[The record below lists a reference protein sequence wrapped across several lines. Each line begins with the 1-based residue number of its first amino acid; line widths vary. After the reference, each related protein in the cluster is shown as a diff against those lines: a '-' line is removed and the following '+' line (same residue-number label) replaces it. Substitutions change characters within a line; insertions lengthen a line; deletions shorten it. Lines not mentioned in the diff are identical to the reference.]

1 MRDMTRPRMTRPL
14 SELRGP
20 VRALFTDVDGTM
32 TSGDRIEASTYEA
45 LDRLGAAGIP
55 VIMVTGRPAG
65 FGFAFMKMTPVLAC
79 VTENGGVTFVR
90 EGKKISRIYGVPASS
105 LPEWRRRMNDGLV
118 EVLSKVPGARLSSD
132 SKYREVDLAID
143 WNEENALSRDEAEH
157 CVRILSKA
165 GFLAVRSSV
174 HVNFG
179 PPHFDKLSA
188 CMTVVR
194 QVLGGDANDLS
205 PYVFVGDALNDAS
218 LFGGFPTSVG
228 VANIKAWWDEL
239 TFKPAYLTELPEGAG
254 LREVITHIMKQP
266 RARS

>member
-1 MRDMTRPRMTRPL
+1 MTRPL
-14 SELRGP
+14 SDLRGP
-20 VRALFTDVDGTM
+20 VRALFSDVDGTM
-32 TSGDRIEASTYEA
+32 TTGERIEASTYEA
-45 LDRLGAAGIP
+45 LERLNESGTP

-65 FGFAFMKMTPVLAC
+65 WGQAFMKMLPVLAV

-90 EGKKISRIYGVPASS
+90 EGRRQHKLYGVPQAS
-105 LPEWRRRMNDGLV
+105 LPEWRRRMNDAAV
-118 EVLSKVPGARLSSD
+118 EAMSKVSGARLSSD

-143 WNEENALSRDEAEH
+143 WNEEVSLTRDDAELVVH
-157 CVRILSKA
+157 MLRKA
-165 GFLAVRSSV
+165 GFTAVRSSV

-205 PYVFVGDALNDAS
+205 PYVFVGDALNDAPM
-218 LFGGFPTSVG
+218 FGGFPTSVG

-239 TFKPAYLTELPEGAG
+239 TFKPAFLTELPEGAG
-254 LREVITHIMKQP
+254 LRELIAHLMNQP
-266 RARS
+266 KA

>member
-1 MRDMTRPRMTRPL
+1 MTRPL

-20 VRALFTDVDGTM
+20 VRALFSDVDGTM

-45 LDRLGAAGIP
+45 LERLGDAGVP

-65 FGFAFMKMTPVLAC
+65 FAHAFMKMTPVLAM
-79 VTENGGVTFVR
+79 VSENGGVTFVR
-90 EGKKISRIYGVPASS
+90 EGRKLNKIYGVPQAS
-105 LPEWRRRMNDGLV
+105 LPEWRRRMNDAAV
-118 EVLSKVPGARLSSD
+118 EVMTAVPGARLSTD

-143 WNEENALSRDEAEH
+143 WNEEAKLSKDDAEVA
-157 CVRILSKA
+157 VRMLTKA

-194 QVLGGDANDLS
+194 QVLGGDGNDLS
-205 PYVFVGDALNDAS
+205 PYVFVGDALNDAPM
-218 LFGGFPTSVG
+218 FGGFPTSVG
-228 VANIKAWWDEL
+228 VSNIKHWWDEL
-239 TFKPAYLTELPEGAG
+239 KFKPAYLTELPEGAG
-254 LREVITHIMKQP
+254 LRELIAHIMTQLP
-266 RARS
+266 R

>member
-1 MRDMTRPRMTRPL
+1 MTRPL
-14 SELRGP
+14 SDLRGP
-20 VRALFTDVDGTM
+20 VRALFSDVDGTM
-32 TSGDRIEASTYEA
+32 TTGERIEASTYEA
-45 LDRLGAAGIP
+45 LEQLSESGTP

-65 FGFAFMKMTPVLAC
+65 WGQAFMKMLPVLAV

-90 EGKKISRIYGVPASS
+90 EGRRQHKLYGVPQAS
-105 LPEWRRRMNDGLV
+105 LPEWRRRMNDAAV
-118 EVLSKVPGARLSSD
+118 EAMSKVPGARLSSD

-143 WNEENALSRDEAEH
+143 WNEEVSLSRDDAEVVVH
-157 CVRILSKA
+157 MLRKA
-165 GFLAVRSSV
+165 GFTAVRSSV

-205 PYVFVGDALNDAS
+205 PYVFVGDALNDAPM
-218 LFGGFPTSVG
+218 FGGFPTSVG

-239 TFKPAYLTELPEGAG
+239 TFKPAFLTELPEGAG
-254 LREVITHIMKQP
+254 LRELIAHL
-266 RARS
+266 RDL

>member
-1 MRDMTRPRMTRPL
+1 MSRPL
-14 SELRGP
+14 SDLLGP
-20 VRALFTDVDGTM
+20 VRALFSDVDGTM
-32 TSGDRIEASTYEA
+32 TTGERIEASTYEA
-45 LDRLGAAGIP
+45 LERLSASGTP

-65 FGFAFMKMTPVLAC
+65 WGQAFMKMLPVLAV

-90 EGKKISRIYGVPASS
+90 EGRRQHKLYGVPQAS
-105 LPEWRRRMNDGLV
+105 LPEWRRRMNDAAV
-118 EVLSKVPGARLSSD
+118 EVMSKVPGARLSSD

-143 WNEENALSRDEAEH
+143 WNEEVSLSRDDADLVVH
-157 CVRILSKA
+157 MLRKA
-165 GFLAVRSSV
+165 GFTAVRSSV

-205 PYVFVGDALNDAS
+205 PYVFVGDALNDAPM
-218 LFGGFPTSVG
+218 FGGFPSSVG

-254 LREVITHIMKQP
+254 LRELIAHLTRLPK
-266 RARS
+266 A

>member
-1 MRDMTRPRMTRPL
+1 MTRTL
-14 SELRGP
+14 SDRRGP
-20 VRALFTDVDGTM
+20 VRALFSDVDGTM
-32 TSGDRIEASTYEA
+32 TTGERIEASTYEA
-45 LDRLGAAGIP
+45 LERLNESGTP

-65 FGFAFMKMTPVLAC
+65 WGQAFMKMLPVLAV

-90 EGKKISRIYGVPASS
+90 EGRRQHKLYGVPQAS
-105 LPEWRRRMNDGLV
+105 LPEWRRRMNDAAV
-118 EVLSKVPGARLSSD
+118 EAMAKVPGARLSSD

-143 WNEENALSRDEAEH
+143 WNEEVSLSKDDAEVVVH
-157 CVRILSKA
+157 MLRKA
-165 GFLAVRSSV
+165 GFTAVRSSV

-205 PYVFVGDALNDAS
+205 PYVFVGDALNDAPM
-218 LFGGFPTSVG
+218 FGGFPTSVG

-239 TFKPAYLTELPEGAG
+239 TFKPAFLTERPEGAG
-254 LREVITHIMKQP
+254 LRELIAHFTDL
-266 RARS
+266 